1 MSKAAMK
8 VKLNDAAAYVCRLN
22 NEISKLKRALLK
34 ATGNKCYKQK
44 RIIKQ
49 IRNKMLENKME
60 LLMENDKKIKIH
72 SEIQGVI
79 LLKNK
84 ILIYPIQL
92 VILGILWFFKMVH
105 FMV

>member
-1 MSKAAMK
+1 MSKASMK
-8 VKLNDAAAYVCRLN
+8 VKLNDAAAYACKLN

-60 LLMENDKKIKIH
+60 LLMENDKKIKRH
-72 SEIQGVI
+72 S
-79 LLKNK
+79 
-84 ILIYPIQL
+84 
-92 VILGILWFFKMVH
+92 
-105 FMV
+105 

>member
-8 VKLNDAAAYVCRLN
+8 VKRNDAAAYACRLK

-34 ATGNKCYKQK
+34 ATGNKRYKQK

-60 LLMENDKKIKIH
+60 LLMENDKKIKRH
-72 SEIQGVI
+72 SEITRVI
-79 LLKNK
+79 LEKKQDFDLPDS
-84 ILIYPIQL
+84 ISE
-92 VILGILWFFKMVH
+92 
-105 FMV
+105 

>member
-1 MSKAAMK
+1 MSEASMK
-8 VKLNDAAAYVCRLN
+8 VKLNDAAAYVCRLK

-34 ATGNKCYKQK
+34 ATGNKRYKQK

-60 LLMENDKKIKIH
+60 LLMEKDKKIKRH

-79 LLKNK
+79 LQQK
-84 ILIYPIQL
+84 IRC
-92 VILGILWFFKMVH
+92 
-105 FMV
+105 